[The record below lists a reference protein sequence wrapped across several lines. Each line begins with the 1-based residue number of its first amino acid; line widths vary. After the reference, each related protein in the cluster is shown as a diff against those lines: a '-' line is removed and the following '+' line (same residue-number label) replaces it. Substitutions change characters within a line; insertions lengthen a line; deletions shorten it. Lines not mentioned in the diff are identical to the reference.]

1 MSYVV
6 SRLQVINN
14 VLAELG
20 ESSVA
25 IEDASANSTFIKE
38 RINALLPYVLS
49 KGNFRFNLVYRED
62 STPAAQPLSGQYQY
76 TFTLPSDYGRMYRML
91 NRTQYEEIQGGLA
104 TDSQT
109 IQYYYNTNGAPFFD
123 GNFEGMSPPF
133 VEALTFYVVSRV
145 AAPLTENLELK
156 KIALESFNAYIAD
169 AILMNEYEINKL
181 ISPPNEYDRVVY
193 S

>member
-1 MSYVV
+1 
-6 SRLQVINN
+6 
-14 VLAELG
+14 
-20 ESSVA
+20 
-25 IEDASANSTFIKE
+25 
-38 RINALLPYVLS
+38 
-49 KGNFRFNLVYRED
+49 
-62 STPAAQPLSGQYQY
+62 
-76 TFTLPSDYGRMYRML
+76 
-91 NRTQYEEIQGGLA
+91 
-104 TDSQT
+104 
-109 IQYYYNTNGAPFFD
+109 
-123 GNFEGMSPPF
+123 MSPPF